1 MCFCWQ
7 RGLVREWRG
16 RADNHACRW
25 PVAGC
30 YAACARG
37 SASKSRHWSRV
48 RFGRDEFHLLEDM
61 NHAWGGVTR
70 DALKLLKFGCIKAI
84 SLDVVIEIP
93 QQVFQLVSVL

>member
-1 MCFCWQ
+1 
-7 RGLVREWRG
+7 
-16 RADNHACRW
+16 
-25 PVAGC
+25 
-30 YAACARG
+30 
-37 SASKSRHWSRV
+37 
-48 RFGRDEFHLLEDM
+48 M